1 MPPKRRLS
9 TSEGGGEDEGIT
21 ALDGGKK
28 KKKMDISTLMQVFLI
43 FKIPAMQA
51 KMHVKKMGLGRGK
64 GIVN

>member
-43 FKIPAMQA
+43 FKYHGANACQGDGI
-51 KMHVKKMGLGRGK
+51 GK
-64 GIVN
+64 GEGYQYSK

>member
-28 KKKMDISTLMQVFLI
+28 KKKMDISTLMQVFLL
-43 FKIPAMQA
+43 FKIPWRKCMSR
-51 KMHVKKMGLGRGK
+51 GWDWEGGR
-64 GIVN
+64 VS